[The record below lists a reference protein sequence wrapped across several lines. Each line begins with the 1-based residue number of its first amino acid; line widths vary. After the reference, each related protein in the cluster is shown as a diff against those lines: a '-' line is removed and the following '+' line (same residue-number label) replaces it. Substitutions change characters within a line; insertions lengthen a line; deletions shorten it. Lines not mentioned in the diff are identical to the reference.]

1 MVIKLKCILVGVST
15 KYDRYDIDYSL
26 NELKALAEVLNY
38 EVTDKVYQILDK
50 PNTRTYIGSGKLSEI
65 KIMIY
70 ANDIDIVIF
79 NDELT
84 PSQLR
89 NISDELQVEVID
101 RSFLILEIFELRA
114 SNLSA
119 KLEIKLA
126 KDLYLLPRIQYM
138 HQNQSRIGGG
148 ASTKTRGSGETQRE
162 LDRRHLMSEINHL
175 KSEIITQRQMKINQI
190 ERRKKNDIPIVA
202 LVGYT
207 NSGKSTTMNKILEK
221 CGVSEEKS
229 VLAKDQLFATL
240 ETYNR
245 KLEYNKSTF
254 MLVDTI
260 GFVSKL
266 PHNLV
271 NSFYQTLQEIK
282 NADLIIHVLDS
293 SSKYINEQ
301 LSVVTEVLY
310 SLDASDINTV
320 FLLNKWDKTIDADM
334 NVIGKKSIRYSNKA
348 DIGVDELLDTIYL
361 EVSKTRTHVRLIL
374 PYGKGEL
381 INTIEENSEIIK
393 REYQEDGIYYEIEIP
408 SKMYH
413 LIKEYDLDMMVS

>member
-1 MVIKLKCILVGVST
+1 MINLKCILVGVST

-26 NELKALAEVLNY
+26 NELKALAEVLDY
-38 EVTDKVYQILDK
+38 EVTDKIYQILDK
-50 PNTRTYIGSGKLSEI
+50 PNTRTYIGSGKLSEL

-89 NISDELQVEVID
+89 NISDELGIDVID

-320 FLLNKWDKTIDADM
+320 FLLNKWDKTIDTDM
-334 NVIGKKSIRYSNKA
+334 NVIGKKFIRYSNKA

>member
-1 MVIKLKCILVGVST
+1 MKCILVGVST

>member
-1 MVIKLKCILVGVST
+1 MKCILVGVST

-26 NELKALAEVLNY
+26 NELKALAEVLDY
-38 EVTDKVYQILDK
+38 EVTDKIYQILDK
-50 PNTRTYIGSGKLSEI
+50 PNTRTYIGSGKLSEL

-89 NISDELQVEVID
+89 NISDELGIDVID

-320 FLLNKWDKTIDADM
+320 FLLNKWDKTIDTDM
-334 NVIGKKSIRYSNKA
+334 NVIGKKFIRYSNKA